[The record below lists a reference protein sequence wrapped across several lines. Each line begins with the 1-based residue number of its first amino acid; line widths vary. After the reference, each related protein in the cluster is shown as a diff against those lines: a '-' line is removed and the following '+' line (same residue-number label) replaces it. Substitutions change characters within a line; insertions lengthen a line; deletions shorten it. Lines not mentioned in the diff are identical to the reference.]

1 MYMHRVKLALVLLLA
16 VCVGGALP
24 TWAQSTSTGTVAG
37 SVNDPTGAVVAG
49 AAVTLTDLGTN
60 TARTTTTNASG
71 RYIYVDVNPGIY
83 SIAVSKSGFATTR
96 TENQEVKVGASLTL
110 NLALQVGAAN
120 VVVEVTTAGTELQTM
135 NATVGNTITSLTLDN
150 LPSLGRDVSSF
161 VELQP
166 GVGPDGS
173 VAGAVLDQSYFSL
186 DGGNNSSD
194 MDGSQNVYFSSMA
207 GDPTGGVATQNN
219 LGAGVGGPTGVLPT
233 PQDSV
238 EEFKVNTAGQT
249 ADFNSS
255 AGAEVKV
262 GTKRGTNAWH
272 GTAYEYYKDNNWS
285 SQSWENDYENL
296 LQPGSAPLP
305 SFHYSRFGGA
315 IGGPLIP
322 KNILG
327 GKTYFF
333 ANYEGFRFP
342 NSETIFRDV
351 PSPALI
357 AGNITDPIT
366 GVVTSLASIDPR
378 GIGVNPLV
386 QQIWKTYEPQSNSTC
401 QQNLCDGA
409 NELGFTANVAL
420 PTTSNF
426 AVGRVDHDFGAKW
439 HFMSSFRWNKLISNN
454 DNQIDIGGFFPGDKL
469 GVPASISKGPLQSH
483 ILVAGLTT
491 NISSNTTNDL
501 HYSFLRNWWAYA
513 RQGDTPQT
521 ATLGGALEIYSGQ
534 TAGEDQDLG
543 PYNVNTQNTR
553 NRIWDGHDQMIRDDI
568 STLKGNHLF
577 QFGGT
582 YQHNWDYHQRTDNGG
597 GINFQPVYELGNG
610 DQGSELASN
619 LSICNDANIPNCP
632 SLTAAALGI
641 VSIAQTVY
649 TRSGTNLTLNPPLTP
664 AFDKSTIPYYNVY
677 FSDTWHMK
685 PTFTLTYGLGWT
697 LEMPPVEE
705 NGKQVELVDQ
715 SDQPISA
722 TSYLTNRKRAALQG
736 QVYNPEIG
744 FALVGNTANGLKY
757 PYNPFYGSF
766 SPRIAA
772 AWNPHFDSDSLAG
785 RIFGHEETVIRGG
798 YGRVYGRLN
807 GVDLVLV
814 PLLGTGLMQPVQ
826 CVGGAA
832 SNGTCGA
839 SEHTTTPATAFRI
852 GVDGL
857 TAPLSS
863 APPSA
868 TLPQPDFPGY
878 NAVSAATAESLDPNF
893 RPNQVDSFDL
903 TIQRQLSRKITL
915 ELGYIGRR
923 ITHEYLPI
931 NLNSVPYM
939 MTLGGQSFAQ
949 AYKNVVL
956 QYCGGVNGL
965 AGGGCSGASTTAP
978 TSVTPQPFFEA
989 ALAGTGY
996 CTGFTSCTQAVVF
1009 NEGNPYGPGCP
1020 GTSCAP
1026 LNPNATKNLTN
1037 AQVWTLW
1044 SDLDSGPFNFAHSMM
1059 NTTTGPFGSQ
1069 MTSGVGDNASVGFG
1083 NYNAGFASVKMAD
1096 WRGLTMQS
1104 NFTWSKA
1111 LGTAA
1116 LVQATSEFT
1125 PDDAFNPYTMYG
1137 VQNFNRKFVYN
1148 TFFVYQ
1154 PPFYKGQ
1161 NGLVGRALG
1170 GWTFSS
1176 IFTAGSGTPIQLFT
1190 TTGGGQEYG
1199 AGDNT
1204 NFFGEEN
1211 AVPLGHVEYGHAY
1224 YNRPSSGLPVNF
1236 FAQGTAAINDY
1247 RNPILGLDNR
1257 DGGTGIISGLRYWNM
1272 DFSIKKNFRVTEGIS
1287 LEFQGVFANAL
1298 NHNQWQDPLANAEAA
1313 LFEGPSTFGTL
1324 GNGSA
1329 QAQPGGNRQIELGAR
1344 VRF

>member
-1 MYMHRVKLALVLLLA
+1 MYIRSVNVALVFLLV
-16 VCVGGALP
+16 VCVGSSLP
-24 TWAQSTSTGTVAG
+24 ACGQSTSTGTVAG
-37 SVNDPTGAVVAG
+37 TVTDPTGAVVAG
-49 AAVTLTDLGTN
+49 ATVTLTDIGTN
-60 TARTTTTNASG
+60 TARTTTSNASG

-83 SIAVSKSGFATTR
+83 SIAVSKTGFATSK

-110 NLALQVGAAN
+110 NLSLQVGGGN
-120 VVVEVTTAGTELQTM
+120 VVVEVTTAGTDLQTM

-166 GVGPDGS
+166 GVAPDGS
-173 VAGAVLDQSYFSL
+173 VAGAVVDQSYFSL

-207 GDPTGGVATQNN
+207 GDPTGGVAAQAT

-238 EEFKVNTAGQT
+238 EEFKANTAGQT

-262 GTKRGTNAWH
+262 VTKRGTNAWH

-285 SQSWENDYENL
+285 SQSWQNDYNHV
-296 LQPGSAPLP
+296 PLP

-315 IGGPLIP
+315 IGGPLIS
-322 KNILG
+322 KEILG

-342 NSETIFRDV
+342 NSETISRNV

-357 AGNITDPIT
+357 AGNITDPVT
-366 GVVTSLASIDPR
+366 GAITSLASVDPR

-386 QQIWKTYEPQSNSTC
+386 QKIWRTYEPQSNATC
-401 QQNLCDGA
+401 TQNECDGA
-409 NELGFTANVAL
+409 NILGFSANVAL

-439 HFMSSFRWNKLISNN
+439 HLMSSYRWNKLTTYN
-454 DNQIDIGGFFPGDKL
+454 DNQIDIGGFFPGDTK
-469 GVPASISKGPLQSH
+469 GIPASIARGPLQSH
-483 ILVAGLTT
+483 LLVLGLTT
-491 NISSNTTNDL
+491 NVSTNTTNDF

-521 ATLGGALEIYSGQ
+521 STLGGALEIFSGQ
-534 TAGEDQDLG
+534 TAGENQDLG

-553 NRIWDGHDQMIRDDI
+553 NRIWDGHDQMVRDDL
-568 STLKGNHLF
+568 SMLKGNHLF

-610 DQGSELASN
+610 DPGSELASD
-619 LSICNDANIPNCP
+619 LSICTNPNIPRCP

-649 TRSGTNLTLNPPLTP
+649 TRSGANLALNPPLTP

-697 LEMPPVEE
+697 LEMPPVEAA
-705 NGKQVELVDQ
+705 GKQVELVDQ

-722 TSYLTNRKRAALQG
+722 ESYLANRRRAALQG

-766 SPRIAA
+766 SPRVAV
-772 AWNPHFDSDSLAG
+772 AWNPHFDSASFAG
-785 RIFGHEETVIRGG
+785 KIFGHEDTVIRGG

-814 PLLGTGLMQPVQ
+814 PLLGTGLMQPIQ
-826 CVGGAA
+826 CVGSAF

-839 SEHTTTPATAFRI
+839 SEHTATPATAFRI

-857 TAPLSS
+857 TAPLQQ
-863 APPSA
+863 PSA

-878 NAVSAATAESLDPNF
+878 NAISAATAESLDPNF
-893 RPNQVDSFDL
+893 RPNQVDSFNL
-903 TIQRQLSRKITL
+903 TIQRQLSRRVTL

-923 ITHEYLPI
+923 ITHEYQPI
-931 NLNSVPYM
+931 NLNGVPYM
-939 MTLGGQSFAQ
+939 MTLGGQQFAQ

-956 QYCGGVNGL
+956 QYCGGVIGL
-965 AGGGCSGASTTAP
+965 AGGGCAANAGA
-978 TSVTPQPFFEA
+978 VTPQPFFEK
-989 ALAGTGY
+989 ALANSPTGY
-996 CTGFTSCTQAVVF
+996 CNGFTSCTAAVVY
-1009 NEGNPYGPGCP
+1009 NEGVASKAG
-1020 GTSCAP
+1020 
-1026 LNPNATKNLTN
+1026 NPNAANNLSN
-1037 AQVWTLW
+1037 AQVWSLW
-1044 SDLDSGPFNFAHSMM
+1044 SDLDSGAFNFPHSMM
-1059 NTTTGPFGSQ
+1059 NTTTGPFGPQ
-1069 MTSGVGDNASVGFG
+1069 MTSGIGVNASTGFG
-1083 NYNAGFASVKMAD
+1083 NYNGGFASVKMAD

-1116 LVQATSEFT
+1116 LVQATSQFT
-1125 PDDAFNPYTMYG
+1125 PDDPFNPYTMYG
-1137 VQNFNRKFVYN
+1137 QQLFNRKFVYN

-1161 NGLVGRALG
+1161 QGLLGRVLG

-1176 IFTAGSGTPIQLFT
+1176 IFTAGSGSPIEILT

-1199 AGDNT
+1199 AGDNS

-1211 AVPLGHVEYGHAY
+1211 AVPIGPVQCCHAY
-1224 YNRPSSGLPVNF
+1224 YNRPSSGLPVNI
-1236 FAQGTAAINDY
+1236 FANGTAAINSF

-1257 DGGTGIISGLRYWNM
+1257 DGGTGIISGLAYWNM
-1272 DFSIKKNFRVTEGIS
+1272 DFSIKKNFRVTESVS
-1287 LEFQGVFANAL
+1287 LEFQGVFANIL
-1298 NHNQWQDPLANAEAA
+1298 NHNQWQDPLINAQAA
-1313 LFEGPSTFGTL
+1313 LFEGPSGFGAL
-1324 GNGSA
+1324 NNGSA
-1329 QAQPGGNRQIELGAR
+1329 QEQPGGNRQIELGAR

>member
-1 MYMHRVKLALVLLLA
+1 MYIRSVKLALVLLLV
-16 VCVGGALP
+16 VCVGNSLP
-24 TWAQSTSTGTVAG
+24 AWAQSTSTGSVAG
-37 SVNDPTGAVVAG
+37 SVTDPTGAVVAG
-49 AAVTLTDLGTN
+49 AAVTLTDTSTN
-60 TARTTTTNASG
+60 IARTTITNASG

-83 SIAVSKSGFATTR
+83 SVAVSKSGFATIK

-110 NLALQVGAAN
+110 NLALQVGGAN
-120 VVVEVTTAGTELQTM
+120 VVVEVSAVGNELQTM

-166 GVGPDGS
+166 GVSPDGS

-194 MDGSQNVYFSSMA
+194 MDGSQNVYFTSMA
-207 GDPTGGVATQNN
+207 GDPTGGVATQAN
-219 LGAGVGGPTGVLPT
+219 LGVAQGGGPTGVLPT

-255 AGAEVKV
+255 AGSEVKV
-262 GTKRGTNAWH
+262 VTKRGTNAWH
-272 GTAYEYYKDNNWS
+272 GTGYEYYKDNNWS
-285 SQSWENDYENL
+285 SNSWQNDFNHV
-296 LQPGSAPLP
+296 PLP
-305 SFHYSRFGGA
+305 SFHYSRFGAA

-322 KNILG
+322 KEILG

-342 NSETIFRDV
+342 NSETINRLV

-357 AGNITDPIT
+357 AGNVTDPTT
-366 GVVTSLASIDPR
+366 GQVFSLKSTDPR
-378 GIGVNPLV
+378 GIGINPLV
-386 QQIWKTYEPQSNSTC
+386 QQIWKTYEPQSNAACTL
-401 QQNLCDGA
+401 NECDGV

-420 PTTSNF
+420 PTISNF

-439 HFMSSFRWNKLISNN
+439 HFMSSYRWNKLTSSN
-454 DNQIDIGGFFPGDKL
+454 DNQIDIGGFFPGDTK

-483 ILVAGLTT
+483 MLVAALTT
-491 NISSNTTNDL
+491 NISTNTTNDF

-534 TAGEDQDLG
+534 TAGEQQDLG

-568 STLKGNHLF
+568 SMLKGNHLF

-582 YQHNWDYHQRTDNGG
+582 YQRNWDFHSRTDNGG

-610 DQGSELASN
+610 DPGSELASN
-619 LSICNDANIPNCP
+619 VSICNDPNIPNCP
-632 SLTAAALGI
+632 ALTAAALGI

-649 TRSGTNLTLNPPLTP
+649 TRSGSNLALNPPLTP

-677 FSDTWHMK
+677 FSDSWHMK

-697 LEMPPVEE
+697 LEMPPVEAT
-705 NGKQVELVDQ
+705 GKQVELVDQ
-715 SDQPISA
+715 SDQLISA
-722 TSYLTNRKRAALQG
+722 ESYLANRKRAALQG

-744 FALVGNTANGLKY
+744 FALVGNTENGLKY

-772 AWNPHFDSDSLAG
+772 AWNPHFNSDSLAG
-785 RIFGHEETVIRGG
+785 KMFGHEDTVIRGG

-826 CVGGAA
+826 CVGSAFR
-832 SNGTCGA
+832 NGTCGA
-839 SEHTTTPATAFRI
+839 SEHTATPATAFRI

-857 TAPLSS
+857 TAPLQQ
-863 APPSA
+863 PSA

-903 TIQRQLSRKITL
+903 TIQRQLSRKVTL

-923 ITHEYLPI
+923 ITHEYQPT
-931 NLNSVPYM
+931 NLNAVPYM
-939 MTLGGQSFAQ
+939 MTLGGQQFAQ

-956 QYCGGVNGL
+956 QYCGGIAGL
-965 AGGGCSGASTTAP
+965 AGGGCTANAGA
-978 TSVTPQPFFEA
+978 VTPQPFFEA
-989 ALAGTGY
+989 ALANSPTGY
-996 CTGFTSCTQAVVF
+996 CKGFTSCTAAVVF
-1009 NEGNPYGPGCP
+1009 NEGAASAAG
-1020 GTSCAP
+1020 
-1026 LNPNATKNLTN
+1026 NPNATGALPN
-1037 AQVWTLW
+1037 AQVWSLW
-1044 SDLDSGPFNFAHSMM
+1044 SDLDSGPFNFPHSMM
-1059 NTTTGPFGSQ
+1059 NATTGPFGPQ
-1069 MTSGVGDNASVGFG
+1069 MTSGVAVNASTGFG
-1083 NYNAGFASVKMAD
+1083 NYNGGFASVKMAD

-1125 PDDAFNPYTMYG
+1125 PDDPFNPYTMYG
-1137 VQNFNRKFVYN
+1137 QQTFNRKFVYN

-1161 NGLVGRALG
+1161 HGLLGRALG

-1176 IFTAGSGTPIQLFT
+1176 IFTAGSGSPVEVLTS
-1190 TTGGGQEYG
+1190 TGGGQEYG
-1199 AGDNT
+1199 AGDNS

-1211 AVPLGHVEYGHAY
+1211 AVPIGAVKSGHAY
-1224 YNRPSSGLPVNF
+1224 YNRPSSGLPVNI
-1236 FAQGTAAINDY
+1236 FANGTAAINSF

-1257 DGGTGIISGLRYWNM
+1257 DGGTGILTGLPYWNM
-1272 DFSIKKNFRVTEGIS
+1272 DFSIKKNFRVTEGVS
-1287 LEFQGVFANAL
+1287 LEFQGVFANVF
-1298 NHNQWQDPLANAEAA
+1298 NHNQFLDPDVNAAVG
-1313 LFEGPSTFGTL
+1313 LFEGPSGFGAL
-1324 GNGSA
+1324 NNGSA
-1329 QAQPGGNRQIELGAR
+1329 QEQPGGDRQIELGAR